1 MLTSYERIRPRVFVT
16 SAEPVAGAG
25 FISDPQCMPTTRQK
39 KVQLFALLR
48 VYIVAH
54 RHGICI
60 IRAITTENDDDSKN
74 LPVSPHARRH

>member
-1 MLTSYERIRPRVFVT
+1 
-16 SAEPVAGAG
+16 
-25 FISDPQCMPTTRQK
+25 MPTIYQK
-39 KVQLFALLR
+39 KVHLFALLC

-74 LPVSPHARRH
+74 LPVSSRKKTSIF